1 VGSSPS
7 VKREHSRLPR
17 MRSVVA
23 AAAITSGLVLVPA
36 AAFAASPVTPTVSCY
51 WSNPDGSLTFSIGY
65 VNSGATT
72 VTYPV
77 GPLNYV
83 TPAPQDRGQPT
94 VFLAGTHNNV
104 WAPTVTAADMSS
116 NPNWLV
122 NGVSVS
128 YSGNIPA
135 CAAKPVSVSGST
147 TGYLG
152 ATAVIVGIGAY
163 ILASPRRRRA
173 LVKTGKTPAPAAS

>member
-1 VGSSPS
+1 
-7 VKREHSRLPR
+7 
-17 MRSVVA
+17 MRSFAAVA
-23 AAAITSGLVLVPA
+23 AVTSGLVLAAPV

-51 WSNPDGSLTFSIGY
+51 WSNTDGSLTFSVGY

-94 VFLAGTHNNV
+94 VFLSGTHTNV
-104 WAPTVTAADMSS
+104 WAPTVSSADMGN

-122 NGVSVS
+122 NGVAVS
-128 YSGNIPA
+128 YAGNIPA
-135 CAAKPVSVSGST
+135 CASKPVSVSGST
-147 TGYLG
+147 TGYLAATGVLVVGG
-152 ATAVIVGIGAY
+152 AF
-163 ILASPRRRRA
+163 ILAAPRRRRS
-173 LVKTGKTPAPAAS
+173 LTKTPKTPVPVAS